1 VIFQATGIPFR
12 SLSFDREAIVERKST
27 TKRGP
32 KPKPKADTLGAE
44 DPSCAHAWDRL
55 DEAEQRLLRAGGKPM
70 EAALDGF
77 YDAWLERLAVM
88 AEGDPDGGTSTHL
101 ENAMAL
107 LTKTATTPRA
117 EQAAAAFLEVAI
129 LEVEAAV
136 LRSLRDGGSVQAVDD
151 RPSSGWELDAA
162 GRCGNA

>member
-88 AEGDPDGGTSTHL
+88 A
-101 ENAMAL
+101 
-107 LTKTATTPRA
+107 
-117 EQAAAAFLEVAI
+117 
-129 LEVEAAV
+129 
-136 LRSLRDGGSVQAVDD
+136 
-151 RPSSGWELDAA
+151 
-162 GRCGNA
+162 